1 MSGFLGGKPK
11 MSWKENQMSSPQK
24 ADSFTAGIVQKK
36 LSGQHLDA
44 AEKEHLIECESCL
57 TELFHRLDQAAELA
71 KKASGN
77 NGARNYDELARTRP
91 EAMRALEH
99 GRRVFAREFGIT
111 L

>member
-1 MSGFLGGKPK
+1 
-11 MSWKENQMSSPQK
+11 MSSPQK
-24 ADSFTAGIVQKK
+24 ADSFTAAIVQKK
-36 LSGQHLDA
+36 LSGQRLDDKEKIHLF
-44 AEKEHLIECESCL
+44 ECETCM
-57 TELFHRLDQAAELA
+57 TELFRRLDEAAEEA

-77 NGARNYDELARTRP
+77 NGARDYDELARTRP